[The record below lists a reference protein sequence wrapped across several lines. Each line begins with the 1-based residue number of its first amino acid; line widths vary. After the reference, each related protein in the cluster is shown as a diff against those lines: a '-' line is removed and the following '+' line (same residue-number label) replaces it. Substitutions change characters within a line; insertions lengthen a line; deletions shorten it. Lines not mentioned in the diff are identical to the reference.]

1 MSDRRE
7 FLKFLAGS
15 PLLLAYPAL
24 LEAFTQAP
32 TAQAAAATL
41 ASAADALDVY
51 DFEAMAR
58 RVLPPAHWGYMATG
72 VDGEETLRANP
83 RGFDRYQLRV
93 RRFVDVSRIDMGMEL
108 FGQKFTSPV
117 MLCPVGSQ
125 RAFHAEGELAVAR
138 AAQARGQLQILSTQS
153 STAIED
159 VAKARGGSGLWYQ
172 LYTTNNWDV
181 TTKLLKRA
189 EAAGCPVVAVTVD
202 LPAGRNTETDQRMAR
217 VDTRACASC
226 HGVAGPAADGRAAGI
241 KPMFAGL
248 DMKGVTLTSATLT
261 WDFVKRVKDV
271 TKMKVV
277 IKGLESA
284 DDATLAVT
292 SGADGIIVSNHG
304 GRATETGRPTIDAL
318 PEVVQGAGGRMPV
331 LLDGGVRRGTDV
343 FKALALGATAVG
355 IGRPYIWGL
364 SSFGQAGVD
373 RVLQILDTEL
383 RLAMVGCGTVALK
396 DITAKSLI
404 DTRIDPAHFG
414 PRARHPSRRLR
425 SHCPDR
431 RRRDGRGLSRDRPKL
446 DRDVAIKVLPVV
458 VGRRCRAAGSV
469 RARSRGARVAEPSE
483 HRGDLR
489 ASKKAT
495 GVRALVMELVEGR
508 RSRIASRAGRFPS
521 TKRCRSRGRSR
532 RRSKRRTSTG
542 SSIAI

>member
-15 PLLLAYPAL
+15 PLLLVYPCL
-24 LEAFTQAP
+24 LEAFTQATSQ
-32 TAQAAAATL
+32 TATATL

-108 FGQKFTSPV
+108 LGQRFTSPV

-125 RAFHAEGELAVAR
+125 RAFHADGELAVAR
-138 AAQARGQLQILSTQS
+138 AARARGQLQILSTQS
-153 STAIED
+153 SIPIED
-159 VAKARGGSGLWYQ
+159 VAKARGGGLWYQ
-172 LYTTNNWDV
+172 LYTTNSWDI

-217 VDTRACASC
+217 VDTRACPTC
-226 HGVAGPAADGRAAGI
+226 HGAAGPASDGRAAGI
-241 KPMFAGL
+241 KPMFTGL
-248 DMKGVTLTSATLT
+248 DMKDVTLTSATLT

-271 TKMKVV
+271 TKMKVL

-284 DDATLAVT
+284 EDATLAVS

-318 PEVVQGAGGRMPV
+318 PEVVRGAGGRMPV

-364 SSFGQAGVD
+364 SSFGQAGVE

-404 DTRIDPAHFG
+404 D
-414 PRARHPSRRLR
+414 S
-425 SHCPDR
+425 
-431 RRRDGRGLSRDRPKL
+431 
-446 DRDVAIKVLPVV
+446 
-458 VGRRCRAAGSV
+458 
-469 RARSRGARVAEPSE
+469 RSR
-483 HRGDLR
+483 
-489 ASKKAT
+489 
-495 GVRALVMELVEGR
+495 M
-508 RSRIASRAGRFPS
+508 
-521 TKRCRSRGRSR
+521 
-532 RRSKRRTSTG
+532 
-542 SSIAI
+542 

>member
-15 PLLLAYPAL
+15 PLLLASPAW

-32 TAQAAAATL
+32 TPQAAAATL

-58 RVLPPAHWGYMATG
+58 KVLPPAHWGYLATG

-93 RRFVDVSRIDMGMEL
+93 RRFVDVSRIDMGMTL
-108 FGQKFTSPV
+108 FGQTFNSPV

-125 RAFHAEGELAVAR
+125 RAFHAQGELAVAR

-159 VAKARGGSGLWYQ
+159 VLKARGGGLWYQ
-172 LYTTNNWDV
+172 LYTTNKWDV

-202 LPAGRNTETDQRMAR
+202 LPGGRNTETDQRMAR
-217 VDTRACASC
+217 IDTRVCADC
-226 HGVAGPAADGRAAGI
+226 HGVPGPRADGRVVGT
-241 KPMFAGL
+241 KPMFAGV
-248 DMKGVTLTSATLT
+248 DMTDLTLTSPTLT

-277 IKGLESA
+277 IKGLESG
-284 DDATLAVT
+284 DDAALAVT

-318 PEVVQGAGGRMPV
+318 PEVVQGAGGRVPV
-331 LLDGGVRRGTDV
+331 LFDGGVRRGTDV

-373 RVLQILDTEL
+373 RVLQILDAEL

-404 DTRIDPAHFG
+404 
-414 PRARHPSRRLR
+414 
-425 SHCPDR
+425 
-431 RRRDGRGLSRDRPKL
+431 
-446 DRDVAIKVLPVV
+446 
-458 VGRRCRAAGSV
+458 
-469 RARSRGARVAEPSE
+469 
-483 HRGDLR
+483 
-489 ASKKAT
+489 
-495 GVRALVMELVEGR
+495 
-508 RSRIASRAGRFPS
+508 ASRL
-521 TKRCRSRGRSR
+521 
-532 RRSKRRTSTG
+532 
-542 SSIAI
+542 